1 MYDCPSYVILAIT
14 IMELPYLDHFHL
26 KEEPFSTSP
35 NPRFL
40 YTSPVHHAALQK
52 IRYVVAARKGLGV
65 CFGKPGMGKTTLARL
80 LHQTFLDDGFQAVF
94 LTNPSFPTPNQLLR
108 AIIQEFQVTRTAR
121 SFLDLMNIFKSF
133 LYANA
138 IEQNRTL
145 VVLIDEAQTL
155 RFPLLE
161 LLRQVINYESND
173 QKFLQVVLF
182 AQEEFR
188 AALHR
193 ARNLENRVVMSSTL
207 ESLSRLDTREML
219 RFRWEVAGG
228 EAFPFTHEAVEA
240 IYEAAQGVPRSAVI
254 LADNALL
261 AAALHRQSTIGAET
275 VWQVVRDRGLD
286 DMVKTGET
294 GGEAR

>member
-1 MYDCPSYVILAIT
+1 
-14 IMELPYLDHFHL
+14 MELPYLDHFHL

-52 IRYVVAARKGLGV
+52 IRYVVAARKGLAV
-65 CFGKPGMGKTTLARL
+65 CFGKPGMGKTTLART
-80 LHQTFLDDGFQAVF
+80 LHQTFLDDGYQAVF
-94 LTNPSFPTPNQLLR
+94 LTNPSFPTANQLLR
-108 AIIQEFQVTRTAR
+108 AIIQEFQVNRSAR
-121 SFLDLMNIFKSF
+121 SFLDLMNIFKAF
-133 LYANA
+133 LYECA
-138 IEQNRTL
+138 IVQNRTL
-145 VVLIDEAQTL
+145 VVLVDEAQTL

-161 LLRQVINYESND
+161 LLRQIINYESND

-188 AALHR
+188 TALHH

-207 ESLSRLDTREML
+207 ENLSRLDTEEML
-219 RFRWEVAGG
+219 RFRWQVAGG
-228 EAFPFTHEAVEA
+228 PTFPFTQEAVSA

-261 AAALHRQSTIGAET
+261 AAALRKEETIGPET
-275 VWQVVRDRGLD
+275 VWQVVKDRGLD
-286 DMVKTGET
+286 DMVNRREKEVTP
-294 GGEAR
+294 